1 MEEEDKMKMDVLE
14 LREQKKIGARPS
26 NKSAAQDYRA
36 QMTAMNNEVRY
47 HSSQSLTSKRPFRYL
62 HCLKER
68 VLQWSLSLA
77 APALKIPLNRTG
89 FVRRMQQTSLR
100 MR

>member
-26 NKSAAQDYRA
+26 NKSVAQDYRA
-36 QMTAMNNEVRY
+36 QMTAMNNEVHY

-68 VLQWSLSLA
+68 VLQWLLSLA